1 MPPSSSPSRRL
12 LLLGCLLI
20 GALALLP
27 AGCGAG
33 GAATGADTVSTQTKA
48 AAKPKAPTTT
58 GGCPSQVDAFVK
70 SLGTLRRQLATGLS
84 YEQYAAKVK
93 SLQGSYDKLPVDRLT
108 LKCVTTTGT
117 PAEAALNKYIDATNA
132 WGDCL
137 ADASCSTATIEP
149 VLQRKWRV
157 ASGFLAEAQ

>member
-1 MPPSSSPSRRL
+1 MAPSPSPSRRL

-20 GALALLP
+20 GALAWLL
-27 AGCGAG
+27 AGCGEG
-33 GAATGADTVSTQTKA
+33 GAATGAGTASTQAKA
-48 AAKPKAPTTT
+48 VPKARARAAT
-58 GGCPSQVDAFVK
+58 GGCPSQVSAFVK
-70 SLGTLRRQLATGLS
+70 FLDALRYQLAVGLS
-84 YEQYAAKVK
+84 YDQYAAKVK
-93 SLQGSYDKLPVDRLT
+93 ALQGGYDKLSVDRLT
-108 LKCVTTTGT
+108 LECVTATGT

-157 ASGFLAEAQ
+157 AAGFLNEAR

>member
-1 MPPSSSPSRRL
+1 MPLSPSPSRL
-12 LLLGCLLI
+12 CALGCLLA
-20 GALALLP
+20 GAVALLL
-27 AGCGAG
+27 AGCGG
-33 GAATGADTVSTQTKA
+33 GAATGASAVSTQVKT
-48 AAKPKAPTTT
+48 AAKPKARTIA
-58 GGCPSQVDAFVK
+58 GNCPSQVNAFVK
-70 SLGTLRRQLATGLS
+70 SLNAMRRQLAVGLS

-93 SLQGSYDKLPVDRLT
+93 ALQGKYGKLPIDRLSLQ
-108 LKCVTTTGT
+108 CVTATGT

-137 ADASCSTATIEP
+137 ADASCATATIEP